1 MSEGQARSVLRCCP
15 ALGDLDPRL
24 AARRLK
30 QLDAQLGIAR
40 GDAALLVLRRPRVLL
55 PQAADVVE
63 FALTKGRRI
72 P

>member
-1 MSEGQARSVLRCCP
+1 MSEAQARSVLRSCP

-30 QLDAQLGIAR
+30 QLDTCMGIAR
-40 GDAALLVLRRPRVLL
+40 GDAALLVLRRPYVLL
-55 PQAADVVE
+55 PQASDVME
-63 FALTKGRRI
+63 WSLSGRRV